1 LRLGN
6 KKRRTILKLNEAAAH
21 EFAEM
26 PWNIQDRFQK
36 EKPAE
41 KARFL
46 PAEKMT

>member
-1 LRLGN
+1 
-6 KKRRTILKLNEAAAH
+6 
-21 EFAEM
+21 M